1 MSNGRPKGRAAVV
14 AFVMSATAS
23 LALMVVYILGG
34 EPRAEGVL
42 LAVALGGLGF
52 GLILWAHDLM
62 PGGHYVEEREDP
74 ASPLPERRETEH
86 DFKAGAGKIGR
97 RRFLGR
103 ALGAAL
109 GALGVAALFPIRS
122 LGQAPGSSLLRTHFR
137 GGMRLVTQSGAPVS
151 LDDLEFGG
159 FLTVFPEGHTD
170 AADSQTVLI
179 RIERGELEP
188 VPGREEWTPDGFVA
202 YSKICTHAGCPV
214 GLYER
219 RTQEL
224 FCPCHQ
230 SIFDA
235 SEGARPTAGPATRA
249 LPQLPLGVDEQGF
262 LIALDDFSEPV
273 GPGFWSLG

>member
-1 MSNGRPKGRAAVV
+1 MSEGPGGRAAIV
-14 AFVMSATAS
+14 AFVLSAVAS
-23 LALMVVYILGG
+23 AALMVVYALGG
-34 EPRAEGVL
+34 EPRAEGAL
-42 LAVALGGLGF
+42 LAAALGGLGV

-62 PGGHYVEEREDP
+62 PGGHYVEERQDP
-74 ASPLPERRETEH
+74 ASPQSERRETER
-86 DFKAGAGKIGR
+86 DFKESAGEIGR
-97 RRFLGR
+97 RTFLGR

-137 GGMRLVTQSGAPVS
+137 GGMRLVTQTGAPVS
-151 LDDLEFGG
+151 VDDLEFGAL
-159 FLTVFPEGHTD
+159 LTVFPEGHTD

-179 RIERGELEP
+179 RVEPADLEP
-188 VPGREEWTPDGFVA
+188 LPGREEWTPEGYVA

-219 RTQEL
+219 RSKEL

-235 SEGARPTAGPATRA
+235 ADGARPTAGPATRA

-262 LIALDDFSEPV
+262 LIALDDFPEPV